1 MSRTAQIYATIRT
14 RADGVRERVQLMPAA
29 NGITSETPFPK
40 YTLISVSGGGVSF
53 DKYPTGLIKNDE
65 RVLRFHLDNMFDA
78 DPVLTDYILDPVYQ
92 DYVNVWTISDDGGD
106 SGLPVSEFPVRFVG
120 IQIAQPSEEYS
131 AELSGV
137 EVTIKILHVAR
148 YLAER
153 SVPEEIAD
161 VIIAQTDIDFIF
173 KTAPAHNLWD
183 EVYDQEDGTRVAVVD
198 SGRFFDGAGR
208 GVYNQCA
215 AMMKFPCLFIAV
227 QRWMQR
233 MYARITH
240 TEMNEVRWKDGGIP
254 TDTCYFGSPDLTWG
268 EGSHAT
274 RVAIADSLLSAD
286 KFYEQSQLWFAA
298 LIFEEGRIADELAY
312 IDADGFFTVVNDVS
326 NISVLFLSAKIIGG
340 YLFDDDMFRSYTSVH
355 DWLMDIASN
364 FMCKITYSL
373 TATGIVELCCLPL
386 RAETPIV
393 LSKSDF
399 VREAKPF
406 KRNADAIRGCDAEV
420 VGVSENDVSQIEYFN
435 PGSAQNRPE
444 GNIKALF
451 HNCPS
456 AADASKVSWA
466 ETFHPFYI
474 PELQYPFYDGSIKKT
489 LVIKRDGF
497 RCNVLYCDKDS
508 SKFNV
513 YTYGRQFVRSSA
525 SVVLTDGV
533 SSYDRLR
540 GDIVLPVINDGNGS
554 VAEKLF
560 QGWAKEIQMTDCLPY
575 AVCLANTQ
583 MFSNTMLYGLTGN
596 PNLITL
602 SDCGK
607 TYDISDFIH
616 PALEGKTPS
625 IAVLTKV
632 VENRDS
638 NNNLLPVS
646 VELFAF
652 SD

>member
-1 MSRTAQIYATIRT
+1 MSRTAQIYSTMRT

-29 NGITSETPFPK
+29 NGISTEIPFPR
-40 YTLISVSGGGVSF
+40 YTLISVSGGGVAF
-53 DKYPTGLIKNDE
+53 DKYPTGLIKYDE
-65 RVLRFHLDNMFDA
+65 RVLKFHLDNMFAA
-78 DPVLTDYILDPVYQ
+78 DPVLTDYILDPVY
-92 DYVNVWTISDDGGD
+92 DGYVNVWTISDDGGN
-106 SGLPVSEFPVRFVG
+106 GALPVSEFPVRFVG

-148 YLAER
+148 YLAEQ
-153 SVPEEIAD
+153 SVPAEIAD
-161 VIIAQTDIDFIF
+161 VIIGQLDSEFF
-173 KTAPAHNLWD
+173 FYNGTAVAYNLWD

-198 SGRFFDGAGR
+198 SGRLFDGMGLKI
-208 GVYNQCA
+208 YNQCA

-233 MYARITH
+233 MYAKITH
-240 TEMNEVRWKDGGIP
+240 TELNEVRWKNDGIP
-254 TDTCYFGSPDLTWG
+254 TDTCFFGSPDLTWG

-274 RVAIADSLLSAD
+274 RVTIADSLSTAE
-286 KFYEQSQLWFAA
+286 KFYEQSQLWFAS
-298 LIFEEGRIADELAY
+298 LIFEEGHSVGPLQDVP
-312 IDADGFFTVVNDVS
+312 GFGLHFGT
-326 NISVLFLSAKIIGG
+326 AKIIGG
-340 YLFDDDMFRSYTSVH
+340 YLFDPDMFRSYASVH

-373 TATGIVELCCLPL
+373 TATGIVELCCLPI

-406 KRNADAIRGCDAEV
+406 KRNADSIRGCDAEI
-420 VGVSENDVSQIEYFN
+420 VGASENDVSQIEYFK
-435 PGSAQNRPE
+435 PGSAQNRTE

-474 PELQYPFYDGSIKKT
+474 PELAYPFDGTSIKKT
-489 LVIKRDGF
+489 LVIKRNGF

-508 SKFNV
+508 SKFNM
-513 YTYGRQFVRSSA
+513 YKFGRQFVRSAA

-540 GDIVLPVINDGNGS
+540 GDIVLPVINDSNGS

-560 QGWAKEIQMTDCLPY
+560 QGWAKQIQMTDCLPF
-575 AVCLANTQ
+575 AICLANTQ
-583 MFSNTMLYGLTGN
+583 MFSNTMLYELTGN
-596 PNLITL
+596 PSLITL

-616 PALEGKTPS
+616 PALVGKTPTV
-625 IAVLTKV
+625 AVLTKV
-632 VENRDS
+632 QENRDS